1 MTIDYQSIYDQI
13 GTIIQLS
20 LPIGITM
27 GIIERLVSFAL
38 DAMLDRIR
46 RRERIW
52 TLTTMP
58 Q

>member
-1 MTIDYQSIYDQI
+1 MTIDYQSIYDQV
-13 GTIIQLS
+13 GVIIQLS

-46 RRERIW
+46 RRERI
-52 TLTTMP
+52 
-58 Q
+58 